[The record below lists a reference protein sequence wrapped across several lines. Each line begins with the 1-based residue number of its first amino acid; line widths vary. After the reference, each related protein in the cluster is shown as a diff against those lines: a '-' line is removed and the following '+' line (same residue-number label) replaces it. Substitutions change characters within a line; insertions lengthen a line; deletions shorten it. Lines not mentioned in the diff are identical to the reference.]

1 MCQILQKLFL
11 LFFFPRSLYTCAD
24 VSAAPGSDAQIALKK
39 KKKRDGESRLVE
51 EDEEEEEGGGGD

>member
-1 MCQILQKLFL
+1 MQKLFL
-11 LFFFPRSLYTCAD
+11 FYFFPRSLYTCAD

-39 KKKRDGESRLVE
+39 KKDGESRLVE